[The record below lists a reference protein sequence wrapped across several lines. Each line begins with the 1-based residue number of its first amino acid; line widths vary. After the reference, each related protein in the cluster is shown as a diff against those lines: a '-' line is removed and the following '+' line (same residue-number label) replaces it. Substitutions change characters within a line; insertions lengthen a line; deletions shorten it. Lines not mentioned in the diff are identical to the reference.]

1 MPLCIT
7 LPKMSAYIEE
17 ILLKLNMSVLI
28 RDNILLEKYNEI
40 WDNVS
45 IAVKRQFAGEPVYNE
60 KYLKTKIKSYEGK
73 VNPNFHKD
81 KMPEKLVLIG
91 SVSKMGETCC
101 AQVFLEEHK
110 YIAKEKEVTRH
121 RDITEDLQMF
131 SDSYDLNS
139 YEVNLCLLN
148 IGNLLLKQWLS

>member
-1 MPLCIT
+1 
-7 LPKMSAYIEE
+7 MSAYIEE

-28 RDNILLEKYNEI
+28 KDNILLEKYNEI

-45 IAVKRQFAGEPVYNE
+45 IIVKRGFDSEPVYNE

-81 KMPEKLVLIG
+81 KMPEELVLIG
-91 SVSKMGETCC
+91 SVFKMGETYC
-101 AQVFLEEHK
+101 AQMFLEEHK

-121 RDITEDLQMF
+121 RHITEDLEIF
-131 SDSYDLNS
+131 FDSYESD
-139 YEVNLCLLN
+139 E
-148 IGNLLLKQWLS
+148 